1 MDTEGTRQLIHRFLE
16 ARAANDYDGVYEVLA
31 DDAEWFPP
39 RSAQIGPFHGREE
52 VAKAL
57 VGGAAGA
64 ILDYSTI
71 KREVRKVLVDGDSA
85 AVQLTLTAQTVK
97 GKNYENEYCWVYTCR
112 GDRIQQLDEYADT
125 LHAGRIFGWISE

>member
-1 MDTEGTRQLIHRFLE
+1 MDTEGTRQLIHRLLD
-16 ARAANDYDGVYEVLA
+16 ARAANDYDGVYAVLA

-39 RSAQIGPFHGREE
+39 KSAKIGPFHGREE

-57 VGGAAGA
+57 VGGAAST
-64 ILDYSTI
+64 ILDASTI
-71 KREVRKVLVDGDSA
+71 KRDVRKVLVDGDSA
-85 AVQLTLTAQTVK
+85 AVQLTLTAQALS
-97 GKNYENEYCWVYTCR
+97 GKAYENEYCWIYTCR

>member
-1 MDTEGTRQLIHRFLE
+1 MDNEGTRQLIHRFLE
-16 ARAANDYDGVYEVLA
+16 SRAANDYDGVYEVLA

-85 AVQLTLTAQTVK
+85 AVQLSLTAQTV
-97 GKNYENEYCWVYTCR
+97 N
-112 GDRIQQLDEYADT
+112 
-125 LHAGRIFGWISE
+125 